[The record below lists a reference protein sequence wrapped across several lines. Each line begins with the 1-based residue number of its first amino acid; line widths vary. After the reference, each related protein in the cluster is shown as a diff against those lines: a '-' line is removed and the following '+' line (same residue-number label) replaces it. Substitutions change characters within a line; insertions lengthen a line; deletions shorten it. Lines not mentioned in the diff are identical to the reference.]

1 MPTRGKAGQR
11 PRRQAEVRQQQQ
23 RTPEAAVAWFLTWV
37 AREKSEK
44 TLVNYTATISTFLT
58 AFPDLGASGS
68 EVEDWLFRTRMNGK
82 QGSINTRR
90 AEAICL
96 KSFFSFCVRV
106 GVIEADENPMASVK
120 MPVEPKRV
128 AAKGVPRST
137 INGIVK
143 ECTEPWKLLVLI
155 LLADAG
161 LRANEVCTVPP
172 EALKTAGTSH
182 YLQLVGKGSKE
193 RIVPVSKRLVALWKA
208 QAGQVGAET
217 PICRSATGHVLS
229 NTRIWQVA
237 VDSGLAAGF
246 ADMHPHRWRHSW
258 ACWLYF
264 EKSIPLVK
272 VSRLLGHSSIMT
284 TMTYLGVHDH
294 ELIDLGSVFD
304 DQA

>member
-1 MPTRGKAGQR
+1 
-11 PRRQAEVRQQQQ
+11 VRHRQQQ
-23 RTPEAAVAWFLTWV
+23 RTPEAVVAWFLTWV

-44 TLVNYTATISTFLT
+44 TLTNYTATLGTFLKS
-58 AFPDLGASGS
+58 FPDLFVVSGQD
-68 EVEDWLFRTRMNGK
+68 VEDWTYRTRSNGK

-90 AEAICL
+90 AEVITL
-96 KSFFSFCVRV
+96 KSFYSFCVRTN
-106 GVIEADENPMASVK
+106 VIESDENPMGSVR
-120 MPVEPKRV
+120 MPIEPKKV

-137 INGIVK
+137 INAIVK
-143 ECTEPWKLLVLI
+143 EESEPWRLLVLV

-193 RIVPVSKRLVALWKA
+193 RIVPVSKRVVALWRE
-208 QAGQVGAET
+208 QARHVEPGT

-237 VDSGLAAGF
+237 VDAGLAAGF

-264 EKSIPLVK
+264 DKGIPLVK
-272 VSRLLGHSSIMT
+272 VSRLLGHSSITT

-294 ELIDLGSVFD
+294 ELIEIGDVFD
-304 DQA
+304 D